1 MEEKELELRSTPLN
15 PLMNVV
21 VHSDQDETNIE
32 LEEEEK

>member
-21 VHSDQDETNIE
+21 VHNEQDETIIE